1 MGSVLSNIYLAVPGL
16 SCSTWDLSLE
26 HVNSLVVAHGL
37 HNFGV
42 QAELLCG
49 MWDLSSQTR
58 VRTRVPSTARWF
70 LNNCTTKKVPQK
82 VFDKIQ
88 RPFLI
93 KKKKELSIS
102 GIKRNLLNL

>member
-26 HVNSLVVAHGL
+26 HMNSLIVAHGL
-37 HNFGV
+37 HNCGV
-42 QAELLCG
+42 QAELLYS

-58 VRTRVPSTARWF
+58 VRTQVPSTARWI
-70 LNNCTTKKVPQK
+70 LNCTTKEVPQK